1 MTTTK
6 LQLPK
11 GKITIRHRQMRNVF
25 QCFAGNNYI
34 LGASGDYAEDA
45 AQELANQYD
54 VPEGSVAT
62 VHGYKHPATI
72 IIPASCNWKTIEI
85 ARDAK
90 LLIWLSIADTNAS

>member
-1 MTTTK
+1 MTTAK

-45 AQELANQYD
+45 ARELAHQYD
-54 VPEGSVAT
+54 VPEGTIAT
-62 VHGYKHPATI
+62 VYGYKEPI
-72 IIPASCNWKTIEI
+72 QLKIPCSEP
-85 ARDAK
+85 
-90 LLIWLSIADTNAS
+90 

>member
-62 VHGYKHPATI
+62 VYGYKQPI
-72 IIPASCNWKTIEI
+72 QLMIPSNE
-85 ARDAK
+85 
-90 LLIWLSIADTNAS
+90 L

>member
-45 AQELANQYD
+45 AQELANQYN
-54 VPEGSVAT
+54 VPEGSIAT
-62 VHGYKHPATI
+62 VYGYKQPVELTI
-72 IIPASCNWKTIEI
+72 PSSE
-85 ARDAK
+85 
-90 LLIWLSIADTNAS
+90 L

>member
-62 VHGYKHPATI
+62 VYGYKQAI
-72 IIPASCNWKTIEI
+72 QLVIPSSE
-85 ARDAK
+85 
-90 LLIWLSIADTNAS
+90 L

>member
-1 MTTTK
+1 MTHCLSMTTTK

-62 VHGYKHPATI
+62 VYGYKQPI
-72 IIPASCNWKTIEI
+72 QLMIPSSE
-85 ARDAK
+85 
-90 LLIWLSIADTNAS
+90 L

>member
-1 MTTTK
+1 MTKTK

-34 LGASGDYAEDA
+34 LGASGDYAKDA

-62 VHGYKHPATI
+62 VYGYKQPI
-72 IIPASCNWKTIEI
+72 QLMIPSS
-85 ARDAK
+85 D
-90 LLIWLSIADTNAS
+90 L